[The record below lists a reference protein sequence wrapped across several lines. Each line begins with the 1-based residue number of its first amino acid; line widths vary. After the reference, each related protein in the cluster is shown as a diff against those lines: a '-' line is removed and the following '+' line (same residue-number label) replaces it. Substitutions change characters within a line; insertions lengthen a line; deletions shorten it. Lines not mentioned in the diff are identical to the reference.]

1 MECTTKELMRMP
13 ANLAQVETFISIR
26 KKILLRKRTGVMEL
40 TPLNPKY
47 IDKIDVNGIV
57 IKC

>member
-1 MECTTKELMRMP
+1 MP
-13 ANLAQVETFISIR
+13 ANLAQVETFISNW

-40 TPLNPKY
+40 TPLTPKY